1 MIPFVVCVQMEHI
14 HRDKTRQA
22 VARIWELEGGEG
34 LFTGTA
40 FPLGMIPLGMMKV
53 PQTYIVSMVALFV
66 NIIH

>member
-14 HRDKTRQA
+14 HKTIEQA

-34 LFTGTA
+34 LFTGTSVS
-40 FPLGMIPLGMMKV
+40 FGHDES

>member
-40 FPLGMIPLGMMKV
+40 FPLGMMKV

>member
-34 LFTGTA
+34 LFMGTA
-40 FPLGMIPLGMMKV
+40 FPLGMMKV